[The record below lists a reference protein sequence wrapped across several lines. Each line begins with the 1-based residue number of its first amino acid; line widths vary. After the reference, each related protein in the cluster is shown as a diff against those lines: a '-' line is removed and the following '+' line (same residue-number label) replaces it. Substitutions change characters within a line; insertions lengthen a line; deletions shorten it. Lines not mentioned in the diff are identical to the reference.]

1 MSKEFP
7 NVKLMDWRS
16 IGQSHKEYF
25 GKDHIHLTKKGVRA
39 MTTEI
44 LRLSELPAPTN
55 NEVNKTLKVVPC
67 NVGNKRLRAS

>member
-1 MSKEFP
+1 
-7 NVKLMDWRS
+7 MDWRA

-67 NVGNKRLRAS
+67 NIGNKRLQAS